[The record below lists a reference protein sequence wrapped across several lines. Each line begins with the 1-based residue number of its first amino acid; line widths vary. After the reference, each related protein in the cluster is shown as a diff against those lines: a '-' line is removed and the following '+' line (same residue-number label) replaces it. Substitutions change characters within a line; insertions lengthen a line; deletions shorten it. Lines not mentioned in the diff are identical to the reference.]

1 MSVFGTYATSVVV
14 LIVVFTIF
22 FKLIRIV
29 PEQQAWVIEQFG
41 KYRRTMGPGFH
52 LVIPIVQKVAY
63 KQLLKEEVID
73 VPPQVCITK
82 DNVQV
87 SVDGVLY
94 LQVMDP
100 EKASYGIDNYRF
112 ATAQLAQTT
121 MRSEIGKIELD
132 RSFSERDA
140 INDAIVRAVDEASD
154 PWGIK
159 VTRYEIKDI
168 TPSETVMTAM
178 EQQVRAERE
187 KRAEILSSEGVRE
200 ARINSSKGDRQQAI
214 NLSQGERKKRINEAE
229 GRAKATEII
238 AEATAEGISDVAAA
252 IRLPKGRTAVAM
264 RVAQQF
270 ISGLGEIIR
279 ESDTSV
285 LPTELANLRAMV
297 ESLGIRPKEPRRDED
312 TPRGDHI
319 VGGDR

>member
-1 MSVFGTYATSVVV
+1 MNVFGVYVSTLLFLT
-14 LIVVFTIF
+14 VVFITF
-22 FKLIRIV
+22 FRLLRIV
-29 PEQQAWVIEQFG
+29 PEQQAWVVEQFG
-41 KYRRTMGPGFH
+41 RFQRTLGPGFH
-52 LVIPIVQKVAY
+52 LVIPVVQRVAY

-87 SVDGVLY
+87 DVDGVLF
-94 LQVMDP
+94 LQVVDP

-140 INDAIVRAVDEASD
+140 INDAIVRSVDEASD

-168 TPSETVMTAM
+168 TPSDSVMNSM

-187 KRAEILSSEGVRE
+187 KRAEILSSEGERE
-200 ARINSSKGDRQQAI
+200 ARINSSKGDRQQSI
-214 NLSQGERKKRINEAE
+214 NTSQGERQRRINEAE
-229 GRAKATEII
+229 GRARATEII
-238 AEATAEGISDVAAA
+238 AEATAAGIVEVAEA
-252 IRLPKGRTAVAM
+252 IKLPKGRTAMAM
-264 RVAQQF
+264 RIAEQF
-270 ISGLGEIIR
+270 ISGVGEIIR
-279 ESDTSV
+279 GSSTAV
-285 LPTELANLRAMV
+285 MPTELASLRAV
-297 ESLGIRPKEPRRDED
+297 VSSLRDTSTTHS
-312 TPRGDHI
+312 TPTATTGEAPTS
-319 VGGDR
+319 GGDA